1 MKIRLSTKLFIGGVA
16 IVIIAAISVAI
27 YNVKNNPES
36 FIETSKDKNN
46 YNNCFFF
53 FFFFFKGSKGFV
65 SITKPYYK
73 N

>member
-46 YNNCFFF
+46 YNN
-53 FFFFFKGSKGFV
+53 ST
-65 SITKPYYK
+65 ITIEKHEITEDEISE
-73 N
+73 

>member
-1 MKIRLSTKLFIGGVA
+1 MKIRLSTKLFIVGVA

-46 YNNCFFF
+46 YNN
-53 FFFFFKGSKGFV
+53 ST
-65 SITKPYYK
+65 ITIEKHEITEDEISE
-73 N
+73 

>member
-1 MKIRLSTKLFIGGVA
+1 MKIRLSTKLFIVGVA

-46 YNNCFFF
+46 YNN
-53 FFFFFKGSKGFV
+53 ST
-65 SITKPYYK
+65 ITIEKYEITEDEISE
-73 N
+73 

>member
-46 YNNCFFF
+46 YN
-53 FFFFFKGSKGFV
+53 S
-65 SITKPYYK
+65 STITIEKYEITEDEISE
-73 N
+73 

>member
-1 MKIRLSTKLFIGGVA
+1 MKIRLSTKLFIGGIA

-46 YNNCFFF
+46 YNN
-53 FFFFFKGSKGFV
+53 ST
-65 SITKPYYK
+65 ITIEKYEITEDEISE
-73 N
+73 

>member
-1 MKIRLSTKLFIGGVA
+1 MKIRLSTKLFIVGVA

-46 YNNCFFF
+46 YN
-53 FFFFFKGSKGFV
+53 S
-65 SITKPYYK
+65 STITIEKYEITEDEISE
-73 N
+73 

>member
-46 YNNCFFF
+46 YNN
-53 FFFFFKGSKGFV
+53 ST
-65 SITKPYYK
+65 ITIEKHEITVDEISE
-73 N
+73 

>member
-46 YNNCFFF
+46 YNN
-53 FFFFFKGSKGFV
+53 ST
-65 SITKPYYK
+65 ITIEKYEITEDEISE
-73 N
+73 

>member
-1 MKIRLSTKLFIGGVA
+1 MKIRLSTKLFIGGIA

-46 YNNCFFF
+46 YND
-53 FFFFFKGSKGFV
+53 ST
-65 SITKPYYK
+65 ITIEKYEITEDEISE
-73 N
+73 